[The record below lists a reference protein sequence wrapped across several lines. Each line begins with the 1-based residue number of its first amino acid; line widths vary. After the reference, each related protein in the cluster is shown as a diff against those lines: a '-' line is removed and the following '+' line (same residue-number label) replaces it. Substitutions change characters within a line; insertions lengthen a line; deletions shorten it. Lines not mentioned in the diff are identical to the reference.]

1 MSWQAKLEHLLRDR
15 RSGSLHLLGRTV
27 HLCAE
32 IAHAGAAPEHLVAVV
47 ERLQQAHPAM
57 ALLWNLGQRL
67 REQAAQGA
75 TVAELVQSAQRFA
88 EEVAESARQAVESVA
103 RELPSGASV
112 LTHSAGTQLY
122 ELLRRLR
129 ELGKQIEL
137 FCTLSLPGGEG
148 ATLARTARRLGMQV
162 CLVCDL
168 QAYGVLK
175 QVQLLLLGADA
186 LCLDGLV
193 HKVGSAPLAY
203 LAWME
208 HRPVWVLACSQKLLP
223 QPWSEELEGE
233 APPCLR
239 STLPQRRALYDC
251 TPWEHLTLVATE
263 QGLLSAQLLRKQ
275 LLALT
280 PEKPSNRGQ

>member
-1 MSWQAKLEHLLRDR
+1 MSWYEELERLLRDR
-15 RSGSLHLLGRTV
+15 RSGSLRLLKQAV

-32 IAHAGAAPEHLVAVV
+32 MARTGAAPEHLVAAV
-47 ERLQQAHPAM
+47 ERLRQAHPAM

-67 REQAAQGA
+67 REHAAQGGTA
-75 TVAELVQSAQRFA
+75 TELAQSAQHFA
-88 EEVAESARQAVESVA
+88 EEVAESAQQAVESVA

-122 ELLRRLR
+122 RLLQRLR
-129 ELGKQIEL
+129 ELGKRIEL

-148 ATLARTARRLGMQV
+148 AALARTARRLGMEV

-175 QVQLLLLGADA
+175 QAQLLLLGADA
-186 LCLDGLV
+186 LCRDGLV

-223 QPWSEELEGE
+223 QPWSEEFKGE

-239 STLPQRRALYDC
+239 SILPQQRVLYDC
-251 TPWEHLTLVATE
+251 TPWEHLTLVAME

-280 PEKPSNRGQ
+280 PEQPSSRGQ

>member
-1 MSWQAKLEHLLRDR
+1 MRWYGELERLLHDR
-15 RSGSLHLLGRTV
+15 RSGSLSLLEQAV

-32 IAHAGAAPEHLVAVV
+32 MARAGAAPEDLVAAV
-47 ERLQQAHPAM
+47 ERLRQAHPAM

-67 REQAAQGA
+67 REHAAQGG
-75 TVAELVQSAQRFA
+75 TPTELAQSAQRFA
-88 EEVAESARQAVESVA
+88 EEVTEAAHQAVDSVA

-122 ELLRRLR
+122 KLLRRLR

-148 ATLARTARRLGMQV
+148 AALARTARRLGMEV

-175 QVQLLLLGADA
+175 QAQLLLLGADA

-193 HKVGSAPLAY
+193 HKVGSAPLSY
-203 LAWME
+203 LAWIE

-223 QPWSEELEGE
+223 QPWSEEFEGE

-239 STLPQRRALYDC
+239 STLPQRRVLYDC

-263 QGLLSAQLLRKQ
+263 QGLLSAQLLRKR

-280 PEKPSNRGQ
+280 PEQPSNRSQ